1 MKTIVFGATGT
12 LGKHLVLQLLDS
24 GHSVTAFS
32 RRPEKLE
39 ISNPNLIL
47 RKGDVL
53 DLSTVSEAVVG
64 HDIVFCAL
72 GDGNKGVTRASGTRN
87 IVEAMRKHGISRLI
101 VQTTL
106 GLGESAG
113 NLNFF
118 WKRIMFGFLLKKA
131 FIDHEQQEEIIKNSG
146 LDYTIIRPSAFTD
159 STPAKSYQVGFNGS
173 AKGLSLK
180 ISRADVA
187 AFMIEQVNT
196 RQWLKK
202 AVSISN

>member
-12 LGKHLVLQLLDS
+12 LGKHLVLQLLES

-39 ISNPNLIL
+39 INNPNLIL

-53 DLSTVSEAVVG
+53 DLSSVSDAVAG
-64 HDIVFCAL
+64 HDIVFCTL
-72 GDGNKGVTRASGTRN
+72 GDGNKGITRASGTGN
-87 IVEAMRKHGISRLI
+87 IVEAMRKQGISRLI

-131 FIDHEQQEEIIKNSG
+131 FIDHEIQEEVIRNSG

-159 STPAKSYQVGFNGS
+159 SAPTKSYKVGFNGS
-173 AKGLSLK
+173 AKGLALK
-180 ISRADVA
+180 ISRAVVA
-187 AFMIEQVNT
+187 GFMIEQINT
-196 RQWLKK
+196 REWLRK